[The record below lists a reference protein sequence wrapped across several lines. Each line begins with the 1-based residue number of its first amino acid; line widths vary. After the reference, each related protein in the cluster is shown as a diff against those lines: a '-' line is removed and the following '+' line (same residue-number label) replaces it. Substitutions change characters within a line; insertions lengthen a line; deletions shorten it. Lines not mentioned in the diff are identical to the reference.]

1 MLMYRVAWGIRSAT
15 LGLIHTLPIA
25 MKHQTLFLVGAALA
39 SFLPAQNGITLTNGV
54 DGYLEVPYAP
64 ALVPQSGITLEAWLT
79 YDDTTLPT
87 GWRFPTVARQNI
99 APGQESY
106 FLRINAGNTGA
117 RTLTWKVVTAGGQF
131 NCNWPF
137 ASGQLNTWTHV
148 AATWDGAAARLF
160 VNGVEVATVT
170 GNGQPILDRGGVLR
184 LGKGDDSGGPIEV
197 WNGQMDEV
205 RLWPFAR
212 TAAEITQA
220 MTFHLASVPGLVSTW
235 NLDGNAADSSNGL
248 NATVN
253 FAVPFTANSLALT
266 QLAAPSALAIG
277 ASTAGCGP
285 LRMTFSSLPQAG
297 NAAFAPV
304 CTRSPANAVAFLALA
319 FGTAPAPLPVFGI
332 DYLLDLG
339 STVLFV
345 TNSSPLGVARQ
356 TIAFPAFIP
365 QGQTFAFQFGFVDPC
380 GSQGFSASDAMITIT
395 Q

>member
-1 MLMYRVAWGIRSAT
+1 MKHLTPALLGAT
-15 LGLIHTLPIA
+15 L
-25 MKHQTLFLVGAALA
+25 A
-39 SFLPAQNGITLTNGV
+39 SSLPAQNGITLTNGV
-54 DGYLEVPYAP
+54 DGFLEIPYA
-64 ALVPQSGITLEAWLT
+64 AAVVPQSGITLEAWLT

-99 APGQESY
+99 APGQEAY

-117 RTLTWKVVTAGGQF
+117 RTLTWKVVTPTGAF

-160 VNGVEVATVT
+160 VNGAEVATAN
-170 GNGQPILDRGGVLR
+170 GNGQPLYDRGGVLR
-184 LGKGDDSGGPIEV
+184 IGKGDDSGGPIEV
-197 WNGQMDEV
+197 WNGQLDEV

-220 MTFHLASVPGLVSTW
+220 MPFHLASVPGLVSTW
-235 NLDGNAADSSNGL
+235 NLDGSGADSSGGL

-253 FAVPFTANSLALT
+253 FTVPFTTNTLTLT
-266 QLAAPSALAIG
+266 QLAAPSALAVG
-277 ASTAGCGP
+277 TSTAGCSP

-297 NAAFAPV
+297 NAAFAAV
-304 CTRSPANAVAFLALA
+304 CTRSSANSVAFLALA
-319 FGTAPAPLPVFGI
+319 FGTAPAPLPIFGI
-332 DYLLDLG
+332 DFLLDLG

-356 TIAFPAFIP
+356 TIGFPSFIP
-365 QGQTFAFQFGFVDPC
+365 QGQTFAFQCGFVDAC
-380 GSQGFSASDAMITIT
+380 GSQGFAASDAMITIT